1 MREKTVEQKLVKA
14 VKAAGGIC
22 PKWTAP
28 GFDGLPDRIVLL
40 PGGEDG
46 ICGSKGFGEES
57 KAIAGVQAWAAAV
70 FRVPGVCAG

>member
-40 PGGEDG
+40 PVGRM
-46 ICGSKGFGEES
+46 ICRSKGSGEES
-57 KAIAGVQAWAAAV
+57 KAIAGVQA
-70 FRVPGVCAG
+70 